1 MRKPE
6 LAAQIADSTDLSKE
20 KAADVLNTILE
31 QIAGAVSREDAV
43 NLVGFG
49 SFTPKNRAARKGK
62 NPKTGEVIDIPAS
75 STVAFK
81 PGKALKD
88 SINS

>member
-1 MRKPE
+1 MRKPD
-6 LAAQIADSTDLSKE
+6 LANHIAETADLSKE
-20 KAADVLNTILE
+20 KAADVLNAILE
-31 QIAGAVSREDAV
+31 QIAGATSRNDAV
-43 NLVGFG
+43 NLIGFG
-49 SFTPKNRAARKGK
+49 SFTPKTRAARKGK

-88 SINS
+88 SLNS

>member
-1 MRKPE
+1 MRKPD
-6 LAAQIADSTDLSKE
+6 LANHIAETADLSKD
-20 KAADVLNTILE
+20 KASDVLNAILE
-31 QIAGAVSREDAV
+31 QIAGAVSRNDAV

-49 SFTPKNRAARKGK
+49 SFAPKSRAARKGK

-88 SINS
+88 ALNS

>member
-31 QIAGAVSREDAV
+31 QIAGAVSREDSV

-49 SFTPKNRAARKGK
+49 SFTPRSRAARKGK
-62 NPKTGEVIDIPAS
+62 NPKTGAVIDIPAS

-88 SINS
+88 SVNS

>member
-20 KAADVLNTILE
+20 KAADILNTILE
-31 QIAGAVSREDAV
+31 QISGAVSRNDSV

-49 SFTPKNRAARKGK
+49 SFSPKTRAARKGK

-88 SINS
+88 SVNS

>member
-6 LAAQIADSTDLSKE
+6 LAAQIADSTDLSKD

-31 QIAGAVSREDAV
+31 QIAVAVSREDSV

-49 SFTPKNRAARKGK
+49 SFTPRSRAARKGK
-62 NPKTGEVIDIPAS
+62 NPKTGAVIDIPAS

-88 SINS
+88 SVNS